1 MMPQDRGARD
11 DAYEEAV
18 LKSDTKGRVRVPAER
33 REMLLDEFEASSLSA
48 MKFAALA
55 GVKYATFAN
64 WIQRRRKQR
73 ATIQQSSPNL
83 EGVPCNATAARPVRL
98 FEAFA
103 EVGRAVQPSG
113 LRVELPGGA
122 RLMVDSPG
130 QLRLAAELLQ
140 MLTATGAGRSC

>member
-1 MMPQDRGARD
+1 MTSMMT
-11 DAYEEAV
+11 EEPV

-73 ATIQQSSPNL
+73 AAIQQSSPSV
-83 EGVPCNATAARPVRL
+83 EDGVPCHQTAARPVRL

-103 EVGRAVQPSG
+103 EVGRAVQSSG

-140 MLTATGAGRSC
+140 MLTATGARRSC

>member
-1 MMPQDRGARD
+1 MMTEGT
-11 DAYEEAV
+11 V
-18 LKSDTKGRVRVPAER
+18 LKSDTKGRVRVHAER

-55 GVKYATFAN
+55 GVKCATFAN

-73 ATIQQSSPNL
+73 AAIQKSSPVL
-83 EGVPCNATAARPVRL
+83 EEGTSSSQTAARPVRL

-122 RLMVDSPG
+122 RLMVESPG

-140 MLTATGAGRSC
+140 MLTANGTGRSC

>member
-1 MMPQDRGARD
+1 MMT
-11 DAYEEAV
+11 EEAV

-33 REMLLDEFEASSLSA
+33 REMLLDEFETSSLSA
-48 MKFAALA
+48 MKFATLA
-55 GVKYATFAN
+55 GVKYATFVN
-64 WIQRRRKQR
+64 WIQRRRKER
-73 ATIQQSSPNL
+73 AAVQQSRPSVEECVLSNQ
-83 EGVPCNATAARPVRL
+83 TAARPVRL

-103 EVGRAVQPSG
+103 EVGRAVHPSG
-113 LRVELPGGA
+113 LRVELPGGV

>member
-1 MMPQDRGARD
+1 MTSMMT
-11 DAYEEAV
+11 EEAV
-18 LKSDTKGRVRVPAER
+18 LKSDTKGRVRVPVER

-64 WIQRRRKQR
+64 WIQRRRTER
-73 ATIQQSSPNL
+73 AAVQQSRLSE
-83 EGVPCNATAARPVRL
+83 EGLASNQTAARPVRL

-140 MLTATGAGRSC
+140 MLAATGAGRSC

>member
-1 MMPQDRGARD
+1 
-11 DAYEEAV
+11 
-18 LKSDTKGRVRVPAER
+18 
-33 REMLLDEFEASSLSA
+33 

-64 WIQRRRKQR
+64 WVQRRRKQR
-73 ATIQQSSPNL
+73 AVIQQSNPVV
-83 EGVPCNATAARPVRL
+83 EGAPSNQAAARPVRL

-140 MLTATGAGRSC
+140 MLTTPGAGRSC

>member
-1 MMPQDRGARD
+1 MMT
-11 DAYEEAV
+11 EEPV

-33 REMLLDEFEASSLSA
+33 REMLLDEFESSSLSA

-73 ATIQQSSPNL
+73 ATIQQSGPSVE
-83 EGVPCNATAARPVRL
+83 EGVHCTQTATRPVRL

-103 EVGRAVQPSG
+103 EVGRASVG
-113 LRVELPGGA
+113 AALRVELPGGGVIV
-122 RLMVDSPG
+122 LESPG

-140 MLTATGAGRSC
+140 MLTPAGGRR

>member
-1 MMPQDRGARD
+1 MMT
-11 DAYEEAV
+11 EEAV

-33 REMLLDEFEASSLSA
+33 REMLLNEFEASSLSA

-73 ATIQQSSPNL
+73 ATIQQSGLS
-83 EGVPCNATAARPVRL
+83 EEECVPSNQTAARPVRL

-103 EVGRAVQPSG
+103 EVGRAVQPVPTIQHVINGSLKSDPG
-113 LRVELPGGA
+113 LPCHEPN
-122 RLMVDSPG
+122 
-130 QLRLAAELLQ
+130 LLNANA
-140 MLTATGAGRSC
+140 LGTAQF

>member
-1 MMPQDRGARD
+1 MTSMMT
-11 DAYEEAV
+11 EEAV
-18 LKSDTKGRVRVPAER
+18 LKSDTKWRVRVPAER

-73 ATIQQSSPNL
+73 AAIQQGSPSVE
-83 EGVPCNATAARPVRL
+83 EGVRCNQAATRPVRL

-103 EVGRAVQPSG
+103 EVGRAVQPSS

-122 RLMVDSPG
+122 RLILDSPG

-140 MLTATGAGRSC
+140 MLMGTGAGRSC

>member
-1 MMPQDRGARD
+1 MMT
-11 DAYEEAV
+11 EEAV

-33 REMLLDEFEASSLSA
+33 REMLLNEFETSSLSA

-73 ATIQQSSPNL
+73 ATIQQSGPSV
-83 EGVPCNATAARPVRL
+83 EECVPCNQTAAKPVRL

-103 EVGRAVQPSG
+103 EVGRAVHPSG

-140 MLTATGAGRSC
+140 MLTTTGAGRSC

>member
-1 MMPQDRGARD
+1 MTSMMT
-11 DAYEEAV
+11 EEAV
-18 LKSDTKGRVRVPAER
+18 LKSDTKGRVRVPAEG

-64 WIQRRRKQR
+64 WIQRRRKER
-73 ATIQQSSPNL
+73 AALQQSGPSVEECMHPNQ
-83 EGVPCNATAARPVRL
+83 TAARPVRL

-103 EVGRAVQPSG
+103 EVGRAVQSSG

-140 MLTATGAGRSC
+140 MLTATGAGRLC

>member
-1 MMPQDRGARD
+1 MTTGEP
-11 DAYEEAV
+11 V
-18 LKSDTKGRVRVPAER
+18 LKSDTRGRVRMPAEQ
-33 REMLLDEFEASSLSA
+33 REALLDEFETSGVSG

-73 ATIQQSSPNL
+73 AEARGSGTPQDQPGASVESQA
-83 EGVPCNATAARPVRL
+83 VRPVRL
-98 FEAFA
+98 LEAFG
-103 EVGRAVQPSG
+103 ELGRTPPSSA

-122 RLMVDSPG
+122 KLLVDSPG

-140 MLTATGAGRSC
+140 MLHSTGRRREC